1 MAESGV
7 REIQL
12 SGKQLVFLFMA
23 SVVLV
28 VVVFLLGVSVGRG
41 ARAAVGPAG
50 PTEMAATTEAPIV
63 APPGTPASAADLSY
77 HDRLAGSGS
86 AVPAKPADAGAPAT
100 AAAPPVTSTRVPA
113 TPAETRRASD
123 PPPPSTPPTAGETP
137 APAATT
143 KTPPP
148 STASRAAAPAGSWFV
163 QVGSFKSRDLANA
176 LVAKLKGKGYDAF
189 IVDVPKPLL
198 HVQVGPYP
206 ERSAADSVQ
215 AQLKKDGFS
224 SLVTH

>member
-41 ARAAVGPAG
+41 ARVTAGAAV
-50 PTEMAATTEAPIV
+50 PTDAAAATEAPIV

-77 HDRLAGSGS
+77 PYRLPGS
-86 AVPAKPADAGAPAT
+86 AAPVKRADVVGAPAAAAGT
-100 AAAPPVTSTRVPA
+100 SGAPAQPPVETPKASDPAPPATPPAQGQTEAPAAAAAP
-113 TPAETRRASD
+113 
-123 PPPPSTPPTAGETP
+123 
-137 APAATT
+137 
-143 KTPPP
+143 KTPQSSTSKPP
-148 STASRAAAPAGSWFV
+148 AAPAGSWFV
-163 QVGSFKSRDLANA
+163 QVDSFRSRDNANA

-198 HVQVGPYP
+198 HVRVGPYP
-206 ERSAADSVQ
+206 QRSAADGVV